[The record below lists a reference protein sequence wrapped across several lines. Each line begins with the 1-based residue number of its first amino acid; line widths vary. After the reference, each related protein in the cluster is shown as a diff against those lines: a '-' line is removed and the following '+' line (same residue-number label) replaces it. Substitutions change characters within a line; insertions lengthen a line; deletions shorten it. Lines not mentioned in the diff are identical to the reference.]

1 MSGDKA
7 NKGTFPAFKKL
18 ALGILL
24 TVGAN
29 AIFLTISF
37 TVREYPVCA
46 GELVLSKGILQ
57 VRSCF
62 IVIVQNSIQ
71 GWSEKGVLGCVFPPS
86 LLPLAVWASS
96 QNLGTIFL
104 NSPVPGQ

>member
-7 NKGTFPAFKKL
+7 NKGTFPGSKKL
-18 ALGILL
+18 AFGILL

-46 GELVLSKGILQ
+46 GELLLSKGILQ
-57 VRSCF
+57 VRAF
-62 IVIVQNSIQ
+62 LATAATGLIYRVFHPLVD
-71 GWSEKGVLGCVFPPS
+71 LG
-86 LLPLAVWASS
+86 
-96 QNLGTIFL
+96 
-104 NSPVPGQ
+104 

>member
-1 MSGDKA
+1 MATVVMSGDKA

-62 IVIVQNSIQ
+62 IVSLSLFKIQ
-71 GWSEKGVLGCVFPPS
+71 YRDGQKKGS
-86 LLPLAVWASS
+86 
-96 QNLGTIFL
+96 
-104 NSPVPGQ
+104 